1 MRRSKTVIPVNI
13 IVLAALTKE
22 FHPKAYKV
30 LFMVHCKAYN
40 DITKQNSTVLKG
52 RKAMKITVKI
62 LAVLTVLTLTLAV
75 CLTGCGIS
83 DADKAAK
90 TVESYV
96 SALRNGNYDEA
107 RTYTDTDI
115 TNANPNSTL
124 NAEEFLCKLF
134 SSLDAE
140 VISTEETSDGTFCV
154 KTEITAVDM
163 ASVVKNFMSKVMEY
177 AFSTAFSDNP
187 PTDEENEAKSI
198 EILMDC
204 ISAEDIGT
212 VTNTVDVTVVKNEDG
227 EFTIAGDDI
236 LTDALLGGMQTAFSE
251 LAASFGGNSTENE

>member
-1 MRRSKTVIPVNI
+1 
-13 IVLAALTKE
+13 
-22 FHPKAYKV
+22 
-30 LFMVHCKAYN
+30 
-40 DITKQNSTVLKG
+40 
-52 RKAMKITVKI
+52 
-62 LAVLTVLTLTLAV
+62 
-75 CLTGCGIS
+75 
-83 DADKAAK
+83 
-90 TVESYV
+90 
-96 SALRNGNYDEA
+96 
-107 RTYTDTDI
+107 
-115 TNANPNSTL
+115 
-124 NAEEFLCKLF
+124 
-134 SSLDAE
+134 
-140 VISTEETSDGTFCV
+140 
-154 KTEITAVDM
+154 
-163 ASVVKNFMSKVMEY
+163 MEY